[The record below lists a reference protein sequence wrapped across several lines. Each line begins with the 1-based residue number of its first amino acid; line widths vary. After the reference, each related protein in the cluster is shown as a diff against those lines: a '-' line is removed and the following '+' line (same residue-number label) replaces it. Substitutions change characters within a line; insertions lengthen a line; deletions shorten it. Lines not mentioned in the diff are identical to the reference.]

1 MGGLMSRIEQR
12 ISELG
17 LELAEPPRPVAN
29 YLPAIRVGQLV
40 YVSGHGPMPDPNNEF
55 VGKVGADIDIDTAY
69 RAARLTILGCLST
82 LRAEIGDLDKVE
94 QVVKLLG
101 MVNSAAGFNKQ
112 PQVINGASDCLVDI
126 FGDKGRHARS
136 AVGMA
141 ELPGGIAVEIE
152 MIVKVSD

>member
-1 MGGLMSRIEQR
+1 MSRIEQR

-17 LELAEPPRPVAN
+17 LELAEPARPVAN
-29 YLPAIRVGQLV
+29 YVQAVRVGQLV
-40 YVSGHGPMPDPNNEF
+40 YVSGHGPLPDPNNEF
-55 VGKVGADIDIDTAY
+55 VGKVGADIDVETAY
-69 RAARLTILGCLST
+69 RAARVTILGCLST
-82 LRAEIGDLDKVE
+82 LRAEIGDLDRVE
-94 QVVKLLG
+94 QIVKLLG

-152 MIVKVSD
+152 MIVKVAD

>member
-1 MGGLMSRIEQR
+1 MSRIEQR

-17 LELAEPPRPVAN
+17 LELAEPTQPVAN
-29 YLPAIRVGQLV
+29 YLQAVRVGQLV

-55 VGKVGADIDIDTAY
+55 VGKVGADIDVETAY
-69 RAARLTILGCLST
+69 RAARVTILGCLST
-82 LRAEIGDLDKVE
+82 LRAEIGDLDRVE
-94 QVVKLLG
+94 QIVKLLG

-112 PQVINGASDCLVDI
+112 PQVINGASDCLVEI

-152 MIVKVSD
+152 MIVKVAD